1 MKPQYK
7 LKLVLLFA
15 TLMFVAKPF
24 VGFVVFNRQHPPVKV
39 NIFLLEKSFSKRII
53 QYRDGS
59 LTLMTAIQK
68 KLAHPVVNLRLR
80 LSFLS
85 LLLYPLLFG
94 LRKDITYHLIR
105 LLNLKKVLSQPIYLF
120 NRQLIV

>member
-15 TLMFVAKPF
+15 TLMFAAKPF
-24 VGFVVFNRQHPPVKV
+24 VGFVVLNRLHPPVKV

-80 LSFLS
+80 FSFLPF
-85 LLLYPLLFG
+85 LLYPLLFG
-94 LRKDITYHLIR
+94 ARKDITYHFIR

>member
-24 VGFVVFNRQHPPVKV
+24 VGFKIFNRQHPPVKI
-39 NIFLLEKSFSKRII
+39 NIFLLDKSFSKRII

-59 LTLMTAIQK
+59 LSIMTAIQK
-68 KLAHPVVNLRLR
+68 KLAHPVVSLCLR
-80 LSFLS
+80 LSFFL
-85 LLLYPLLFG
+85 LLLYPFLFG
-94 LRKDITYHLIR
+94 FRKRVTYRHIR
-105 LLNLKKVLSQPIYLF
+105 FLNLNKTLSHPLYLV
-120 NRQLIV
+120 NRQIIV

>member
-24 VGFVVFNRQHPPVKV
+24 VGFIIFNKQHPPVKI
-39 NIFLLEKSFSKRII
+39 NIFLLDKSFSKRII

-59 LTLMTAIQK
+59 LSIMTAIQK
-68 KLAHPVVNLRLR
+68 KLAHPVVSLRLR
-80 LSFLS
+80 LSCFL
-85 LLLYPLLFG
+85 LLLYPFLFWF
-94 LRKDITYHLIR
+94 RKRVTYRHIR
-105 LLNLKKVLSQPIYLF
+105 FLNLNKTLSHPLYLI
-120 NRQLIV
+120 NRQIIV

>member
-1 MKPQYK
+1 MKPQHK
-7 LKLVLLFA
+7 FKLVLLLA

-24 VGFVVFNRQHPPVKV
+24 VGFVVFNRQHPPVIV
-39 NIFLLEKSFSKRII
+39 NIFLLQKSFSKRII

-68 KLAHPVVNLRLR
+68 KLAHPVISLRLR
-80 LSFLS
+80 LSLLL
-85 LLLYPLLFG
+85 LLLYPLFFRARRG
-94 LRKDITYHLIR
+94 ITYRCIR
-105 LLNLKKVLSQPIYLF
+105 LLNLSKTLSQPIYLF